1 MKRILQSM
9 LVIFMTLALC
19 LPVASEA
26 WNGTGNEVYAE
37 EQGNTA
43 SETTV
48 TILYTND
55 VHSSIA
61 NDLTYSLVAGYR
73 DTLDNVLLVDAGDH
87 IQGTAYGS
95 MDSGET
101 IIKLMNA
108 AEYDLATLGNHEFDY
123 GMEGAL
129 NAIEW
134 ADFPYV
140 SCNFYHVENGEAGD
154 NVLDSYQIFEV
165 NGVKIAFIGITTP
178 ESISKSTP
186 KYFQDDNGNYIYGI
200 AGGSDGSELY
210 AAVQDA
216 IDEVKA
222 KENPDYIIAL
232 GHLGVDPTSVPWTS
246 EEVIANTTGL
256 DAFIDGHSHTTMEM
270 EYVTDKDGNEVI
282 LTQTGSYFSAMGQ
295 LTIAED
301 GTITTELL
309 TAADLQAQGVT
320 ANATVQ
326 ALEQAWI
333 AEVDEE
339 LGEKIATSDI
349 YFTVND
355 AEGNRAVRKYE
366 TNLGDFN
373 ADAYYWYL
381 NEQEGL
387 DCDVAIM
394 NGGGIRADVASGD
407 WTYLTCKSI
416 NPFSNVICMV
426 EVTGQVILDALEFGA
441 RYTDTIEAGGF
452 MHVAGVSYEIDTSV
466 ENTIPVD
473 TDEVWLG
480 APEAYRVCNVKIYN
494 KETGAYEDLD
504 LDKTYTIAGTNYT
517 LRNSGGGFAMFD
529 DSVLVKD
536 YLTEDYMAIAA
547 YAKAFADSDGDGYAN
562 ISSANSPLASY
573 TGYLLN
579 YEDITGSGRI
589 TLLSGTSAGTG
600 DEPVSE
606 ANSEINSETES
617 EGSEAESQTP
627 ASEIESESESEE
639 ESASA
644 ITAKD
649 MDTGDTSMLMV
660 CELMIVLGAAVIL
673 AGRREKAMRR

>member
-1 MKRILQSM
+1 M
-9 LVIFMTLALC
+9 LVILMTLALC
-19 LPVASEA
+19 LPVTSEA

-43 SETTV
+43 SDAAV

-55 VHSSIA
+55 VHSSID
-61 NDLTYSLVAGYR
+61 NELTYSLVAGYR
-73 DTLDNVLLVDAGDH
+73 DTLTNVLLVDAGDH

-95 MDSGET
+95 MDSGYS
-101 IIKLMNA
+101 IIQIMNA

-129 NAIEW
+129 NAIAW
-134 ADFPYV
+134 AEFPYV
-140 SCNFYHVENGEAGD
+140 SCNFYHIADGNVGD

-494 KETGAYEDLD
+494 KETGEYEDLD

-517 LRNSGGGFAMFD
+517 LRNSGGGFAMFA

-617 EGSEAESQTP
+617 EGSEAESQTL
-627 ASEIESESESEE
+627 ASETESESQSEE

-644 ITAKD
+644 ITAKE

-660 CELMIVLGAAVIL
+660 CELLIVLGAAVIL
-673 AGRREKAMRR
+673 AGRREKAMRQ